1 MNKRAGSV
9 LRLATPLKAWAQRFA
24 FGLLIGAAFGLMIL
38 GKTDSLMVERLRSQ
52 IVDSVAPLLE
62 AVSQPIAS
70 VNRAVENARH
80 LAELRQINGDLREQ
94 NERLTAWHRHAIR
107 LEAEN
112 AALRSL
118 LKVAPD
124 PAKSYVTA
132 RVIADTGSVYVR
144 SVLVAAG
151 QADGLAKNQTAL
163 SGEGLAGRVAEVGA
177 RASRILLVTDI
188 NSRIPVLVGPAR
200 DQAVLAGD
208 NSAQP
213 NLLYLAPGTSLKP
226 GDRVVTSGHGGVFP
240 PGLAVGVVAAVGD
253 TGVRVR
259 PYVDWG
265 HLEYLRLVNYDL
277 PQRLSGLDGVGP
289 THAPD

>member
-38 GKTDSLMVERLRSQ
+38 GKTDSQIVERLRSQ
-52 IVDSVAPLLE
+52 VVDSVAPLLE
-62 AVSQPIAS
+62 VVSQPIAS
-70 VNRAVENARH
+70 VDRAIENARE
-80 LAELRQINGDLREQ
+80 LAELRQLNADLREQ
-94 NERLTAWHRHAIR
+94 NDRLTVWHRRAVR

-112 AALRSL
+112 AALRGL

-124 PAKSYVTA
+124 PAQRYVSA

-151 QADGLAKNQTAL
+151 AEDGLAKNQVAL
-163 SGEGLAGRVAEVGA
+163 SGDGLAGRVAEVGA
-177 RASRILLVTDI
+177 HASRILLITDI
-188 NSRIPVLVGPAR
+188 NSRIPVVVGPAR

-213 NLLYLAPGTSLKP
+213 TLLYLAPGTSLKP
-226 GDRVVTSGHGGVFP
+226 GDRIVTSGYGGVFP

-253 TGVRVR
+253 AGIRVR

-265 HLEYLRLVNYDL
+265 HLEYLRLVDYAL
-277 PQRLSGLDGVGP
+277 PERLSELGGAGKPLP
-289 THAPD
+289 PH